1 MFRSV
6 AYKKRHPNQLENYIM
21 KITTAIIAAAAVLL
35 PLTAQADHHGKKP
48 TKNVVEIAA
57 GAKDFSTLV
66 AAVKAG

>member
-1 MFRSV
+1 
-6 AYKKRHPNQLENYIM
+6 M

-57 GAKDFSTLV
+57 DAKDF
-66 AAVKAG
+66 